1 MKLLRAENAVARVAE
16 AGDDVA
22 VLVEMIIECAGV
34 DVDVGVLLLNGLD
47 AFGSGDE
54 HHERDVL
61 AAALDHLADGFA
73 GRAAGGEHR
82 VDDHHVALGHVLGHL
97 AEVGVGFERLFIAVH
112 ADVAHTGGG
121 HHAQHAV
128 DQAETGA
135 QDGDDNELLA
145 CERGGVHLADGG
157 LDVLGGQREVARGL
171 VGDEHTDLG
180 HELAEILDAGVFI
193 AHDGELVGD
202 EGVVHDVYF
211 LVEFGFHCF
220 DLRKNI
226 F

>member
-1 MKLLRAENAVARVAE
+1 M
-16 AGDDVA
+16 
-22 VLVEMIIECAGV
+22 
-34 DVDVGVLLLNGLD
+34 GL
-47 AFGSGDE
+47 
-54 HHERDVL
+54 
-61 AAALDHLADGFA
+61 
-73 GRAAGGEHR
+73 
-82 VDDHHVALGHVLGHL
+82 
-97 AEVGVGFERLFIAVH
+97 ERLFIAVH

-220 DLRKNI
+220 DLRKII
-226 F
+226 FKFEFAYRFSWPLRFSDARPARGAGRRAKAPARSRLRRAHRNARPQGRRP